1 MECKVRN
8 ESEVILAAM
17 RRNDLIASNEELEV
31 VAKGEYDAKY
41 SDEPRRSRDS
51 DIDEG
56 EAGLDQNNSTRYNAG
71 RDFDM
76 EISSASIPD
85 MSSIEGFMGN
95 QLRMATESII
105 MQPMMRRDDAN
116 GPSSWQAVLSDEM
129 HDRIIQLDD
138 FKISW
143 YREHGDLEANEVVA
157 LYTRFGNPNDKLE
170 KDLLQAKK
178 STVNRNYEWN
188 QCWVNFN
195 CQVVRDT
202 YSQGNRWID
211 QQLLYDFLK
220 ESEVVLDLV
229 EIQISRSDVNII
241 DADLVDSPLSSGIL
255 RSLLQNL
262 GIIGL
267 DTWQIEPIVSNTLI
281 SSGKSPGSTTLLDLQ
296 SFCTA
301 RANRLDKFGSKS
313 TVIKGFYSLIQPF
326 TCRGA
331 GIMGGGA
338 YSDIDGD
345 EGAVLFCPSTPEGT
359 QNILA
364 LFSTLPMDSSGSV
377 KCSDFISAVI
387 SHFPSTDPAVIK
399 ALVKCV
405 SRRAGKKSLDG
416 VGDVIPES
424 ALEVFCFPKGFS
436 LSVTLPLG
444 SFKSRNSKVKPLDP
458 LSKIYSMAAKQ
469 LFSNLRK
476 HVSSTAQIRV
486 PDDLKL
492 YLDSDC
498 TKYVPNSATIAVV
511 SIMDDCTRLYGK
523 SQYVTDLLETDVI
536 SPRKTVAVAKRPP
549 SAYTPGKVA
558 GTVGVKSPNSPGWKG
573 KAVKQAVGT
582 WNPATSSGP
591 RSSMEY
597 AETENRIAK
606 SPVRS
611 KRSSKKGSSRF
622 PQGADIGVQGAGPP
636 LEMTPTGAYE
646 VSPSETFT
654 LPAPTAFLGLESD
667 AHNWGIPMTIK
678 VCLRSA
684 VQRNWCPDCLPT
696 VTVQVRQCCHLMD

>member
-1 MECKVRN
+1 
-8 ESEVILAAM
+8 M
-17 RRNDLIASNEELEV
+17 RRNKPTVSNEELEV
-31 VAKGEYDAKY
+31 VAKGGYDSKY
-41 SDEPRRSRDS
+41 SDEQNRSRDS
-51 DIDEG
+51 DINEA

-76 EISSASIPD
+76 EVSSAIVPD

-95 QLRMATESII
+95 QLRMATESIL

-116 GPSSWQAVLSDEM
+116 GPSSWQAVLSDQTL
-129 HDRIIQLDD
+129 DRIISLDE
-138 FKISW
+138 FKILW
-143 YREHGDLEANEVVA
+143 YREHGDLEANEVIA
-157 LYTRFGNPNDKLE
+157 LFTRFGNPNDKLE

-188 QCWVNFN
+188 QCWINFN
-195 CQVVRDT
+195 CQVVRDM

-220 ESEVVLDLV
+220 ESEVVLDLI
-229 EIQISRSDVNII
+229 EIQISRSDANII
-241 DADLVDSPLSSGIL
+241 DGDLVDSPLSSGIL

-301 RANRLDKFGSKS
+301 RANRVENLMRRSS
-313 TVIKGFYSLIQPF
+313 VSSGFYSLIQPF
-326 TCRGA
+326 THRLA
-331 GIMGGGA
+331 GIKDALG
-338 YSDIDGD
+338 DGD
-345 EGAVLFCPSTPEGT
+345 GGKGAMLSEPSNPQET
-359 QNILA
+359 QNVLA
-364 LFSTLPMDSSGSV
+364 LFSTLPMDSTKSV
-377 KCSDFISAVI
+377 KCCDFVSAVI
-387 SHFPSTDPAVIK
+387 SHFPSTSPAVIR
-399 ALVKCV
+399 ALGKCV

-416 VGDVIPES
+416 VGDVIPQN

-444 SFKSRNSKVKPLDP
+444 SFKARNSKVKPLDH
-458 LSKIYSMAAKQ
+458 LTKIYSLAAKQ

-498 TKYVPNSATIAVV
+498 TKYVPNSATITVV
-511 SIMDDCTRLYGK
+511 SIMDDNTRLYGK
-523 SQYVTDLLETDVI
+523 SQYVTDLLDTEI
-536 SPRKTVAVAKRPP
+536 RSPRRAAGGVVTKRSP
-549 SAYTPGKVA
+549 SAITAGKMTGPAAVR
-558 GTVGVKSPNSPGWKG
+558 SPNSPGSICRKG
-573 KAVKQAVGT
+573 KAVKTAGGI

-597 AETENRIAK
+597 VETESHITK
-606 SPVRS
+606 SSIRS
-611 KRSSKKGSSRF
+611 KGSSKKSSSRL
-622 PQGADIGVQGAGPP
+622 PQGSPIETSPS
-636 LEMTPTGAYE
+636 GAYE
-646 VSPSETFT
+646 LSPSKTFT
-654 LPAPTAFLGLESD
+654 VPPSPAFLGLESD

-678 VCLRSA
+678 VPLVHSVMTLVSVCA
-684 VQRNWCPDCLPT
+684 VCWSSVCVSSGLLEVHCASMDMLLSF
-696 VTVQVRQCCHLMD
+696 LMV